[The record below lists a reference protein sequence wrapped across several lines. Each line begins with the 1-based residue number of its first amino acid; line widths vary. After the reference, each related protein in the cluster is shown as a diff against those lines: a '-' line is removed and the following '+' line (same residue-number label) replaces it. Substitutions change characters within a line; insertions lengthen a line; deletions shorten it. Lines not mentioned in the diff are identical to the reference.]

1 MSPVRITLINQFY
14 APDISP
20 TAHLTASLAEHFA
33 AGGHDVTVVTSRG
46 GYSDD
51 ARKKAGAQSRS
62 TDVDVRRIWTPRFG
76 KANLIKR
83 LTDYFFFYLG
93 TFIKLV
99 VLKRQDVVISL
110 TTPPF
115 IAWAGVLHKFLHRRT
130 KLVLWNMDCYP
141 EAPERAGMIKE
152 NGTISRILQLFNR
165 ALFRRL
171 DHLVCLDSAMLD
183 LLMGRYAPK
192 NKTLPSTIIPNWED
206 ADFFPD
212 GAVYEQWEGISR
224 HGLDGKFVAL
234 YLGNMGVGHEFD
246 TVLDAAELLRDQ
258 TRITFLFVGGGSRKE
273 AVADEARRR
282 KLTNVIVQGY
292 VPKSETPRLMASITC
307 SLITLRDNMLGVMSP
322 SKLHSNLAMS
332 LPVLYIGPEKS
343 NVDDAIKRYAC
354 GLSVPIGDAQ
364 GFADAVKSLSHDRE
378 TYRQMRT
385 SARWAFDD
393 AYSDHA
399 THARFDE
406 LVAAL
411 CPLDRHARKAHR
423 SSTLESSPKT
433 KTKAKP

>member
-1 MSPVRITLINQFY
+1 MRITLINQFY

-33 AGGHDVTVVTSRG
+33 ASGHDVAVVTSRG
-46 GYSDD
+46 GYSED
-51 ARKKAGAQSRS
+51 ARKKAGATERS
-62 TDVDVRRIWTPRFG
+62 SAVRVRRIWTPRLG

-83 LTDYFFFYLG
+83 LADYFFFYLG
-93 TFIKLV
+93 TFWTLAT
-99 VLKRQDVVISL
+99 LSRQDIVISL

-115 IAWAGVLHKFLHRRT
+115 IAWAGVLHKVLHRRT

-141 EAPERAGMIKE
+141 EAPERAGMIKD
-152 NGTISRILQLFNR
+152 NGPVSRFLQLFNR

-192 NKTLPSTIIPNWED
+192 KKALPTTIIPNWED
-206 ADFFPD
+206 ADFFPED
-212 GAVYEQWEGISR
+212 ALHQQWEGIAG
-224 HGLDGKFVAL
+224 HKLDGKFVAL

-246 TVLDAAELLRDQ
+246 TVLDAAEALREND
-258 TRITFLFVGGGSRKE
+258 RIVFLFIGGGSRKE
-273 AVADEARRR
+273 PFAEEAKRRN
-282 KLTNVIVQGY
+282 LPNVIVQGY
-292 VPKSETPRLMASITC
+292 VPKSETPRVMASVSC

-343 NVDDAIKRYAC
+343 NVDDAIQRYAC
-354 GLSVPIGDAQ
+354 GLRLPIGDAQ
-364 GFADAVKSLSHDRE
+364 GFADAVQSLSQDRE
-378 TYRQMRT
+378 AYRRMRT
-385 SARWAFDD
+385 AARWAFDD
-393 AYSDHA
+393 AYNDRA

-406 LVAAL
+406 LL
-411 CPLDRHARKAHR
+411 
-423 SSTLESSPKT
+423 STLAHANRAIASVERG
-433 KTKAKP
+433 A